1 MTNKYTSST
10 CNTADTNGK
19 QIYTSFKYNTA
30 DTNGKQIYTS
40 FKYNTLTF
48 NTDITQYI
56 LNKTLATKPL
66 YYTVSHLNIVTNAN
80 KAKTAF
86 FKHKTAD
93 DVT

>member
-1 MTNKYTSST
+1 MNAIQQIPLMANKYTSST
-10 CNTADTNGK
+10 C
-19 QIYTSFKYNTA
+19 NTA

-80 KAKTAF
+80 KSENSF
-86 FKHKTAD
+86 F
-93 DVT
+93 

>member
-1 MTNKYTSST
+1 MNAIQQIPLMANKYTSST

-56 LNKTLATKPL
+56 LNKTLATKHCI
-66 YYTVSHLNIVTNAN
+66 SS
-80 KAKTAF
+80 
-86 FKHKTAD
+86 KHSY
-93 DVT
+93 